1 MSNCLLTL
9 IFWIYSM
16 ILLAVKLSF
25 DWILDSIILHDVQSP
40 LNCSPVKCLI
50 AFSLVSFFYVILL
63 PASNVEFF
71 VL

>member
-1 MSNCLLTL
+1 
-9 IFWIYSM
+9 M

-25 DWILDSIILHDVQSP
+25 NWILDSIILHDVQSP
-40 LNCSPVKCLI
+40 LSCLHAKRLI
-50 AFSLVSFFYVILL
+50 VFSLVHFFYVILL